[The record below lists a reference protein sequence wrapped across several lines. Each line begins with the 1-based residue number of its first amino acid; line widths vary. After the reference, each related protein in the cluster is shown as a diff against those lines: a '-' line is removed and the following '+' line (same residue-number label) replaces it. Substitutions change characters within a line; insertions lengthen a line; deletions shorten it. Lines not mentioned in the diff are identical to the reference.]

1 MKNIYINGLSSI
13 SPQSNPEE
21 GADFSLS
28 NQYTSRFLTCIE
40 PDYKQ
45 FINPIQ
51 IRRMSRIMK
60 MGVSAGKMALADA
73 GVELPDAIIVGTG
86 LGCLD
91 DTEKFLVQMIESNEM
106 SSAPTSFISSTH
118 NSVSAQIALQLKCL
132 SYNFT
137 YVHKGLSL
145 ISTIQDAIIKISG
158 GDANSVLCGGID
170 EHVEVKFRHY
180 DLLGWWKKEEVLNF
194 QLYGS
199 QTEGTISGEG
209 AHFFVLSNAADS
221 STYCELSGI
230 MQYHAQANASEIS
243 NQLYEFILSCDLL
256 PGDIDLIIS
265 GVNGDIAADKYYHE
279 VHHFI
284 NPQAGHIGFKHL
296 CGTYYTADGFAL
308 WLGANILKT
317 NSLPA
322 ETLPFSLP
330 SGALKNI
337 LVYNHSF
344 EQDHVMYLLKA
355 I

>member
-1 MKNIYINGLSSI
+1 MKNIYINGIASI
-13 SPQSNPEE
+13 SPQSNWDH
-21 GADFSLS
+21 GGDFSLS
-28 NQYTSRFLTCIE
+28 NTYRSRFLTCVE

-73 GVELPDAIIVGTG
+73 AMELPDAIIVGTG

-118 NSVSAQIALQLKCL
+118 NSVSGQIALQLKCL

-145 ISTIQDAIIKISG
+145 MSSLQDAMIKLTIG
-158 GDANSVLCGGID
+158 NAKHVLCGGID
-170 EHVEVKFRHY
+170 EHVDVKFRHY
-180 DLLGWWKKEEVLNF
+180 DLLGWWKKEEISNV
-194 QLYGS
+194 QLYNS
-199 QTEGTISGEG
+199 KTQGTISGEG
-209 AHFFVLSNAADS
+209 AQFFVLSNEPSPAS
-221 STYCELSGI
+221 YCRLAGI
-230 MQYHAQANASEIS
+230 RQYHSSASASEMA
-243 NQLYEFILSCDLL
+243 NQIYEFMLSCDLL

-265 GVNGDIAADKYYHE
+265 GVNGDVKTDAYFHE
-279 VHHFI
+279 VHRLV
-284 NPQAGHIGFKHL
+284 NPVAGHTGFKHL

-308 WLGANILKT
+308 WLGANVLK
-317 NSLPA
+317 SGSMPA

-330 SGALKNI
+330 QGTIRNI
-337 LVYNHSF
+337 LVYNQF
-344 EQDHVMYLLKA
+344 FGQDHVMYLLQA